1 MEHIGAECGK
11 ANQLEQN
18 IEKQT
23 KMSLDILPR
32 KRVFIERKIIKW
44 RQRETKRNENRISW
58 NDIKFLSSS
67 YMSQALC

>member
-1 MEHIGAECGK
+1 M
-11 ANQLEQN
+11 EQN

-44 RQRETKRNENRISW
+44 RQRETKRMKIVLVGMT
-58 NDIKFLSSS
+58 LSFC
-67 YMSQALC
+67 QVLI